1 MSQQQQQIPNEV
13 PAMVYP
19 EAKSQASKGSY
30 PVKPLAKL
38 DVDFVVTYNGIC
50 GSDMHQIDN
59 NWGMATYP
67 LVPGHEVI
75 GHVINVGSD
84 VNEFKVGDVVGL
96 GAQCQSCHKCEY
108 CKAGRDSN
116 CPERVFTY
124 TSETKDETGSHRHYG
139 GFGAFVR
146 TDSRHVFHVPKEIE
160 EKYAGPLMCAGNT
173 VAPPLFDWAQG
184 EDARGKKV
192 GVVGIGGLG
201 HLAIQFAAK
210 MGADVVAFS
219 RGTGKK
225 DLAEQMGAKGYV
237 DTTDADAVKAA
248 AGTIDFLLITISGAF
263 FDFDMFTSLMK
274 PFGTIHAVGTP
285 DQPVKFNLFPVLFG
299 SLTIKATPVGG
310 IPHMKQ
316 MLAFAAKHN
325 VRPIIE
331 EFPHSKCNEAMQK
344 VRDGTIRFRAVLKN
358 DLI

>member
-1 MSQQQQQIPNEV
+1 MSSEPQQLPAEV

-19 EAKSQASKGSY
+19 EAKAEAQKGSY
-30 PVKPLAKL
+30 APKPFAKH
-38 DVDFVVTYNGIC
+38 DVDFVVTYNGVC
-50 GSDMHQIDN
+50 ASDMHQIDN
-59 NWGMATYP
+59 NWGMASYP

-75 GHVINVGSD
+75 GHVIKVGEAVTD
-84 VNEFKVGDVVGL
+84 FKVGDVVGL
-96 GAQCQSCHKCEY
+96 GAQCQACYDCEY
-108 CKAGRDSN
+108 CNTGRDSN
-116 CPERVFTY
+116 CAKRAFTY
-124 TSETKDETGSHRHYG
+124 VGPTQDETGSHRHYG
-139 GFGAFVR
+139 GFGSFVR

-173 VAPPLFDWAQG
+173 VAPPLFTWANG
-184 EDARGKKV
+184 EDASGKRV
-192 GVVGIGGLG
+192 GIIGIGGLG
-201 HLAIQFAAK
+201 HLAIQFASK
-210 MGADVVAFS
+210 MNADVVAFS
-219 RGTGKK
+219 RGTSKK
-225 DLAEQMGAKGYV
+225 DLALQMGAKGYV
-237 DTTDADAVKAA
+237 DTTNEDEVKAA
-248 AGTIDFLLITISGAF
+248 AGTLDFLLITISGAF
-263 FDFDMFTSLMK
+263 FDFDMYTALMK